1 MGEFIRKLFS
11 QDFMP
16 HGYCYLWQPGIVW
29 LHATSDSL
37 IALSYYLIPLV
48 LIYFVRKRT
57 DLPFNWIFVMFGIFI
72 LACGTTHIMEVW
84 TLWHGVYRLS
94 GVIKAFTAVVSATT
108 AVMLVKLIPQALALP
123 SPTQLRTVNLKLE
136 NEITERLRIEEAL
149 QHEGVRL
156 ERALESALDASRL
169 KSAFLANTS
178 HEIRAPLQ
186 VVIGSIELIGDHLA
200 EQNDE
205 SQKDHTEGAERACV
219 RLLRT
224 IDNILDIS
232 KIEAG
237 AFNLVPTQ
245 LEIGP
250 WLERL
255 LADFRFIAERK
266 GIALTCTIDE
276 PNARVVFD
284 EYCLTQALTN
294 LLDNAIKF
302 TEKGEVVCR
311 LYRAADRR
319 LCLDIRDSGIGISEE
334 YLPHLFEP
342 FSQEQ
347 SGSTRRFQGT
357 GLGLSLTRQYLGL
370 NGAEASVESEKGKG
384 TTFTIH
390 FSRESEGANH

>member
-1 MGEFIRKLFS
+1 MGEFFSKLFS
-11 QDFMP
+11 PDFMP

-94 GVIKAFTAVVSATT
+94 GVIKAFTAVVSAST

-136 NEITERLRIEEAL
+136 SEITERLRIGEVL

-186 VVIGSIELIGDHLA
+186 VVIGSMELIGDHLA

-205 SQKDHTEGAERACV
+205 SQKDHIEGAQRACV
-219 RLLRT
+219 RLFRT

-245 LEIGP
+245 LEIGR
-250 WLERL
+250 WLEHL

-276 PNARVVFD
+276 PDGRVVFD

-311 LYRAADRR
+311 LYRAADGR

-334 YLPHLFEP
+334 YLPHLFQP

-370 NGAEASVESEKGKG
+370 NGAEVSVESEKGKG